1 MRQRD
6 SPCLTCREDGDAA
19 FSRRRLALARPLPGP
34 SKVRSYPT
42 RSLCSKKDVRKPES
56 EWAASREGGLG
67 RPKGTC
73 RHFART
79 ANWDNI
85 IVSSRFQCTRPR
97 PWGEGRENNAHIL
110 SSARNLRALCCSR
123 AWAKGLVRPRSPRGI
138 IWCARARQEGSAT
151 AISVGNTPRSYGLG
165 CIPNPGDGKSGMRR
179 CSSSCPGATRPGFGI
194 SKEWGAAHRKRAG
207 QHGVRPGECEGSQ
220 AGARHRMGL
229 RRPGCAARRGA
240 ALPG

>member
-42 RSLCSKKDVRKPES
+42 RSRCSKKDVRKPGS

-123 AWAKGLVRPRSPRGI
+123 AWAKGLIRPRSPRGI
-138 IWCARARQEGSAT
+138 VWCARTRQEGSAT
-151 AISVGNTPRSYGLG
+151 ATSVGNTPRSYGLG

-179 CSSSCPGATRPGFGI
+179 CGSSCPGATRAWIRYLQG
-194 SKEWGAAHRKRAG
+194 
-207 QHGVRPGECEGSQ
+207 
-220 AGARHRMGL
+220 MG
-229 RRPGCAARRGA
+229 RSSP
-240 ALPG
+240 